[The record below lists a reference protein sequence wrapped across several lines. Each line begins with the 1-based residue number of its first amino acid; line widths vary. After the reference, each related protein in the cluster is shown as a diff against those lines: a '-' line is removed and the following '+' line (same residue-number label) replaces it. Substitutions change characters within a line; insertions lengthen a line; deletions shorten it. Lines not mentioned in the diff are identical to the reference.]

1 MFKYIAIV
9 LFLISSNPKAYAQ
22 YSPEHRIDSL
32 TKILPKLSDTAL
44 VDCYNELSY
53 DYTVVSKKDSAIYF
67 ATLALDK
74 AKKLQY
80 IHGIAEAISRQ
91 AGIVQHFENDFRK
104 EEELAK
110 ESLRW
115 FNKTANKKNIPIL
128 YDQLAFSRFA
138 QAFYDEAIS
147 YLQKE
152 YEYYLESGDKYGTLH
167 AIGFLSAVH
176 VEKGDYDR
184 GFDYARQNLQF
195 ALKLNDKAW
204 IKGALNAIGTLCLRI
219 EDYPSALH
227 YYREALQNTNREDSI
242 FQGKGEAN
250 TWGLME
256 FAEIYTH
263 LQQYDSALYR
273 YNLFDSAN
281 ADEKDLRVFLV
292 SKGEYYLAV
301 KQYSNA
307 LQNFLKG
314 LHYHK
319 KLKDTNEIMRTL
331 LNIGKTYAAL
341 KAYKAALQYTR
352 EGLGIA
358 LQTKAKQF
366 IRDGYQTLYLVYD
379 KTQNVDSAFFYYRQ
393 YNSMKDLVASAQV
406 KAKFREYNYEQK
418 IIILNQENQIQ
429 QAKLARES
437 FQKKLF
443 IAGILVLLA
452 LGLMIYRNIF
462 LKRKNEVNRLKIAEN
477 ELQLQKLES
486 EQTQKELQHKATEL
500 EIQALRA
507 QMNPHFIFNCLSS
520 INRFI
525 LKNESE
531 AASDYLTKFSR
542 LIRMVLINSKKSF
555 ITLEDD
561 LEMLRLYLEMERL
574 RFKNS
579 FDYSMSFQNEVD
591 AGCIYIP
598 PLLLQPFVE
607 NAIWHGLM
615 NKEDNGKLLI
625 SISKERNYLTCII
638 EDNGIGRSKATELN
652 SKSAEK
658 KKSLGLQITK
668 ERLALLNKETDE
680 NTYFEVKD
688 LYDKNGDA
696 CGTRIILKITPAEKQ
711 EENSPTTNF
720 TL

>member
-1 MFKYIAIV
+1 
-9 LFLISSNPKAYAQ
+9 
-22 YSPEHRIDSL
+22 
-32 TKILPKLSDTAL
+32 
-44 VDCYNELSY
+44 
-53 DYTVVSKKDSAIYF
+53 
-67 ATLALDK
+67 
-74 AKKLQY
+74 
-80 IHGIAEAISRQ
+80 
-91 AGIVQHFENDFRK
+91 
-104 EEELAK
+104 
-110 ESLRW
+110 
-115 FNKTANKKNIPIL
+115 
-128 YDQLAFSRFA
+128 
-138 QAFYDEAIS
+138 
-147 YLQKE
+147 
-152 YEYYLESGDKYGTLH
+152 
-167 AIGFLSAVH
+167 
-176 VEKGDYDR
+176 
-184 GFDYARQNLQF
+184 
-195 ALKLNDKAW
+195 
-204 IKGALNAIGTLCLRI
+204 
-219 EDYPSALH
+219 
-227 YYREALQNTNREDSI
+227 
-242 FQGKGEAN
+242 
-250 TWGLME
+250 
-256 FAEIYTH
+256 
-263 LQQYDSALYR
+263 
-273 YNLFDSAN
+273 
-281 ADEKDLRVFLV
+281 
-292 SKGEYYLAV
+292 
-301 KQYSNA
+301 
-307 LQNFLKG
+307 
-314 LHYHK
+314 
-319 KLKDTNEIMRTL
+319 
-331 LNIGKTYAAL
+331 
-341 KAYKAALQYTR
+341 
-352 EGLGIA
+352 
-358 LQTKAKQF
+358 
-366 IRDGYQTLYLVYD
+366 
-379 KTQNVDSAFFYYRQ
+379 
-393 YNSMKDLVASAQV
+393 MKDLVASAQV

-579 FDYSMSFQNEVD
+579 FDYSMSFQNEID

>member
-1 MFKYIAIV
+1 
-9 LFLISSNPKAYAQ
+9 
-22 YSPEHRIDSL
+22 
-32 TKILPKLSDTAL
+32 
-44 VDCYNELSY
+44 
-53 DYTVVSKKDSAIYF
+53 
-67 ATLALDK
+67 
-74 AKKLQY
+74 
-80 IHGIAEAISRQ
+80 
-91 AGIVQHFENDFRK
+91 
-104 EEELAK
+104 
-110 ESLRW
+110 
-115 FNKTANKKNIPIL
+115 
-128 YDQLAFSRFA
+128 
-138 QAFYDEAIS
+138 
-147 YLQKE
+147 
-152 YEYYLESGDKYGTLH
+152 
-167 AIGFLSAVH
+167 
-176 VEKGDYDR
+176 
-184 GFDYARQNLQF
+184 
-195 ALKLNDKAW
+195 
-204 IKGALNAIGTLCLRI
+204 
-219 EDYPSALH
+219 
-227 YYREALQNTNREDSI
+227 
-242 FQGKGEAN
+242 
-250 TWGLME
+250 
-256 FAEIYTH
+256 
-263 LQQYDSALYR
+263 
-273 YNLFDSAN
+273 
-281 ADEKDLRVFLV
+281 
-292 SKGEYYLAV
+292 
-301 KQYSNA
+301 
-307 LQNFLKG
+307 
-314 LHYHK
+314 
-319 KLKDTNEIMRTL
+319 

-366 IRDGYQTLYLVYD
+366 IRDGYETLYLVYD

-579 FDYSMSFQNEVD
+579 FDYSMSFQNEID

>member
-1 MFKYIAIV
+1 
-9 LFLISSNPKAYAQ
+9 
-22 YSPEHRIDSL
+22 
-32 TKILPKLSDTAL
+32 
-44 VDCYNELSY
+44 
-53 DYTVVSKKDSAIYF
+53 
-67 ATLALDK
+67 
-74 AKKLQY
+74 
-80 IHGIAEAISRQ
+80 
-91 AGIVQHFENDFRK
+91 
-104 EEELAK
+104 
-110 ESLRW
+110 
-115 FNKTANKKNIPIL
+115 
-128 YDQLAFSRFA
+128 
-138 QAFYDEAIS
+138 
-147 YLQKE
+147 
-152 YEYYLESGDKYGTLH
+152 
-167 AIGFLSAVH
+167 
-176 VEKGDYDR
+176 
-184 GFDYARQNLQF
+184 
-195 ALKLNDKAW
+195 
-204 IKGALNAIGTLCLRI
+204 
-219 EDYPSALH
+219 
-227 YYREALQNTNREDSI
+227 
-242 FQGKGEAN
+242 
-250 TWGLME
+250 ME

-625 SISKERNYLTCII
+625 SISKELNYLTCII

-696 CGTRIILKITPAEKQ
+696 CGTRIILKITLAEKQ